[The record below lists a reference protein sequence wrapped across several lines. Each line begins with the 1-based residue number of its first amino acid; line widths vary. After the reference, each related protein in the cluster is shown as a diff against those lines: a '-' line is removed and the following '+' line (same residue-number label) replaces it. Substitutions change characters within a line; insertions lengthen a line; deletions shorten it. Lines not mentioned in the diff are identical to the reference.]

1 MYSKRWR
8 REKGQFFLTGWNEG
22 SGTNIISH
30 LETKRINTL
39 NYPFS
44 DATRTNSN
52 DKRKQKYQKESQKA
66 SPKRNDKSKTQ
77 NMNKLKSKEEI
88 SRMHDKS
95 A

>member
-1 MYSKRWR
+1 MWYEKRCIR
-8 REKGQFFLTGWNEG
+8 SGERGEKGQFFLTGWNEG

-66 SPKRNDKSKTQ
+66 SPKRNDKQ
-77 NMNKLKSKEEI
+77 NPKYE
-88 SRMHDKS
+88 
-95 A
+95 